1 MINIYYYENKV
12 AGKAYFIHQVGTAF
26 YTVWRIANQSCNRAC
41 RENREVI
48 TFKGMEQAHDYLA
61 RLHLDRSN
69 FVSYL
74 FLEGELGLI
83 TEDSIELSTGEF
95 LFDGLATTVFHP
107 LLKNMT
113 LAYNN

>member
-1 MINIYYYENKV
+1 MINIYYYENKI
-12 AGKAYFIHQVGTAF
+12 AGKVYLIHQVGTPF
-26 YTVWRIANQSCNRAC
+26 YTVWRIANQSCNGAC
-41 RENREVI
+41 RENREVL
-48 TFKGMEQAHDYLA
+48 TFKVMEQAHGYLA
-61 RLHLDRSN
+61 KLHLDRST

-83 TEDSIELSTGEF
+83 TEDSIELKTGEF

-113 LAYNN
+113 LARQN

>member
-1 MINIYYYENKV
+1 MINIYYYENKT
-12 AGKAYFIHQVGTAF
+12 AGKVYFIHELGTPF
-26 YTVWRIANQSCNRAC
+26 YSVWRIANQSCNGSC

-48 TFKGMEQAHDYLA
+48 TFKSMEQAHNYLA
-61 RLHLDRSN
+61 KLHLDRTN

-83 TEDSIELSTGEF
+83 TTDSIELKSGEF

-107 LLKNMT
+107 LLNNMV
-113 LAYNN
+113 LASK